1 MAQAILPRKEETG
14 DTDSRPLAWP
24 IKIKADGREHTMST
38 LGHAAVFLTHRLPHL
53 AAQAE
58 WQRANDALMSALEDC
73 TEGKRDLATRL
84 IEHVCRTEKILVS

>member
-1 MAQAILPRKEETG
+1 
-14 DTDSRPLAWP
+14 
-24 IKIKADGREHTMST
+24 MST

-53 AAQAE
+53 AAEAE

-84 IEHVCRTEKILVS
+84 IEHVCRTEKILVT